1 MSNFVGCDCLR
12 QYEETHDNNNKN
24 TDNKS
29 QPKISLIS
37 KKSTTEGDDVNLT
50 YVKSSTINSQ
60 FFDGKIDVKDYIQQ
74 LGKDSLDNYE
84 KISLLGKGSY
94 SSVYKVRNKNTN
106 LFRAMKVIQK
116 NFQKDNDEILRE
128 INILKNMDH
137 PNVMKIYEFLE
148 DEKNYYLIQEFCD
161 EGDLETALENKK
173 IYCEFLVRFIMY
185 QVFLAINYLHSNN
198 IVHQDIK
205 KRNISIIKLGGEKE
219 NENKKL
225 IKTKKSDSLKRL
237 NSEKILYFNPL
248 KKEDDIFIKINEN
261 KEIQEEFTT
270 KKLIKNLSKKAKEYL
285 YELSRRSIKV
295 IDFGE
300 AIFMPQ
306 KKKYIDDI
314 AGTLN
319 YLSPELIKGQ
329 MIKELDEWACGVLMY
344 YLLSGKF
351 PFDGKTQEEIFDNIE
366 KQELNLNIPELKNIS
381 DECKDLISLLLE
393 RDVNKR
399 IKAKD
404 ALGHNF
410 FKIGIK
416 MKKIIGGMENKQAE
430 KLLNSWIKLQ
440 ESNKQTNS
448 GMFRKSV
455 LAYMALNFVEKEEEQ
470 KMKNLFYKLSG
481 GNKNYLITK
490 ENFAKTIKQVSNNYT
505 DEEINNLFNKLDEN
519 KSGIIEYEELVR
531 GLSDKEKLLNEKNMK
546 QAFNFFDQDKNGTIT
561 WPEISNVIFKNKKM
575 TNVFKN
581 QVLKEIQED
590 GKEVNI
596 NFDDFCKIIKK

>member
-50 YVKSSTINSQ
+50 YVKTSTINSQ

-185 QVFLAINYLHSNN
+185 QVFLAINYLHTNN

-519 KSGIIEYEELVR
+519 KSGIIEYEELIR